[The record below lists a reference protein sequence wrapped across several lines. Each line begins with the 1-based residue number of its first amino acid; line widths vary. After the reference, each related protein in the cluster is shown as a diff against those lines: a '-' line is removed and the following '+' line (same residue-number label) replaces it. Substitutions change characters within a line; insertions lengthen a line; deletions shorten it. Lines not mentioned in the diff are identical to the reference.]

1 MKKIILVGGGGH
13 ARSCVDVIEKNNIY
27 DIVGIVDKDM
37 NINTDCLG
45 YPTIGTD
52 NDLERL
58 RNKYDYAFLTIG
70 QIGFSEKRLK
80 LFNLL
85 INYDFNLPVIVSP
98 LAYVSKSSSVGQGTI
113 IMHHALVNANAKIG
127 KNCIINSKTLIEHDI
142 FVGNHC
148 HISTSATLNGGVHI
162 GEQTF
167 VGSGAVVRESI
178 KIGSKCIISAG
189 EVIMKDIPNNS
200 KVKN

>member
-1 MKKIILVGGGGH
+1 M
-13 ARSCVDVIEKNNIY
+13 
-27 DIVGIVDKDM
+27 
-37 NINTDCLG
+37 
-45 YPTIGTD
+45 PT
-52 NDLERL
+52 
-58 RNKYDYAFLTIG
+58 
-70 QIGFSEKRLK
+70 LK
-80 LFNLL
+80 L
-85 INYDFNLPVIVSP
+85 
-98 LAYVSKSSSVGQGTI
+98 
-113 IMHHALVNANAKIG
+113 G

-200 KVKN
+200 KVKKLKKPVIIIAEIGVSHNGSLDIAKKLIDHAYQAGVDIVKFQTFK